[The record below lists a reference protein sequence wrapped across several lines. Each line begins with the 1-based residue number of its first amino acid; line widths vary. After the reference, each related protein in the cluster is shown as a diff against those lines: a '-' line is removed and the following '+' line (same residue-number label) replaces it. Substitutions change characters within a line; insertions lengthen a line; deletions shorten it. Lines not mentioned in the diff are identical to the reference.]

1 MFHCRFHQHK
11 TDFEKIPDARPI
23 LLPCKIKGC
32 GCRSYHYV
40 PLNGSQPI
48 RCSCKHYTDNHTAVP
63 PHKCKTG
70 MIKLM
75 FMFPNICFWCGSCWH
90 IGFVVHFF
98 VSMLYLLNHLMN
110 FDQTCM
116 YILVGG
122 EEELIRF
129 W

>member
-48 RCSCKHYTDNHTAVP
+48 RCSCRHYTDNHTAVP

-70 MIKLM
+70 MIIPTHM
-75 FMFPNICFWCGSCWH
+75 FFCVDT
-90 IGFVVHFF
+90 IGVGFNVHLLIS
-98 VSMLYLLNHLMN
+98 VLYLRNQLMD
-110 FDQTCM
+110 FDQTFI
-116 YILVGG
+116 YTLFG
-122 EEELIRF
+122 EWEELI
-129 W
+129 

>member
-23 LLPCKIKGC
+23 LLPYKIKSC

-48 RCSCKHYTDNHTAVP
+48 RCSCKHYTDSHTAVP

-70 MIKLM
+70 MIKLV
-75 FMFPNICFWCGSCWH
+75 FMSPHCDTYAFGVDPV
-90 IGFVVHFF
+90 GFGVHFF
-98 VSMLYLLNHLMN
+98 VSVLCLLNQLMD
-110 FDQTCM
+110 FDQTCI
-116 YILVGG
+116 YTLLGG
-122 EEELIRF
+122 GGELIRF
-129 W
+129 